1 MIRKETIDKIFE
13 IAAIEEVVGDFV
25 NLKKRGANFLGNCP
39 WKKCAPGCAE

>member
-25 NLKKRGANFLGNCP
+25 NLKVIDATEFDLY
-39 WKKCAPGCAE
+39 AEPI